1 MDLQGNSIEM
11 LPCEK
16 TSARVNFTLLLGED
30 MLKRGF
36 LSAIWIFFTM
46 SASLLSA
53 AQKIVY
59 FISPPRSMS
68 VAFTRMME
76 ARGDFTIFHEPSQ
89 YAYDKIYYPELT
101 AAWFREGALPTFD
114 EVKKA
119 LLAKAEQKQVF
130 AKEMSFAVEDF
141 LLNDLEFVQNPNV
154 HFVFL
159 IRDPHPTAIS
169 FYNKLGVWPEEWNFL
184 LGYKAEY
191 EIFQFVKK
199 NAVNKPFIIFTE
211 DLYQDP
217 EKTIQAFCNRLEI
230 PFISESLHWEAL
242 SRDFTGEKEWHELK
256 VPHHTHHWHGEAIS
270 SSGFGKPRSYEV
282 DGQGNPTFNEIK
294 NEMHRSTIRQSY
306 FMHLPYYEKLKAERD
321 FFLLQETGSA
331 SD

>member
-1 MDLQGNSIEM
+1 M
-11 LPCEK
+11 
-16 TSARVNFTLLLGED
+16 T
-30 MLKRGF
+30 
-36 LSAIWIFFTM
+36 

-59 FISPPRSMS
+59 LISPPRSMS

-76 ARGDFTIFHEPSQ
+76 ARGDFAIFHEPSQ

-101 AAWFREGALPTFD
+101 ATWFRDGALSTFD

-130 AKEMSFAVEDF
+130 AKEMSFAVENF
-141 LLNDLEFVQNPNV
+141 LLNDLEFVQNPDV

-159 IRDPHPTAIS
+159 VRNPHSTAIS

-199 NAVNKPFIIFTE
+199 HAVHKPFIIFTE

-217 EKTIQAFCNRLEI
+217 EKTIQAFCKRLEI
-230 PFISESLHWEAL
+230 PFIPESLQWEAL
-242 SRDFTGEKEWHELK
+242 SPDFTGEKEWHELK
-256 VPHHTHHWHGEAIS
+256 VPHHTHHWHGEAICS
-270 SSGFGKPRSYEV
+270 NGFSKPHSYEV
-282 DGQGNPTFNEIK
+282 DAQGNPTFSEIK
-294 NEMHRSTIRQSY
+294 NEKDRAVLQQAY
-306 FMHLPYYEKLKAERD
+306 FMHLPYYEKLKAEKD
-321 FFLLQETGSA
+321 FFLLPDDESN
-331 SD
+331 